1 MDSIPLGALF
11 GALGVLLL
19 FSAFFSSSETG
30 LMSINRYR
38 LLHLAREGHRGAV
51 LAQRL
56 LEHPD
61 RLIGLILLG
70 NNFVNI
76 LASAI
81 ATIAFVRIAGEAG
94 VLVATVVMTVVVLI
108 FAEVAPKTLAAFRP
122 ERVAL
127 PASFVLYPMLKLLY
141 PLVRVINFLAGLV
154 LRSFGYRREV
164 ADGQALSQAELRTL
178 LQEGGGMIPD
188 SHRRMLLNILA
199 LEEAQVDDIMVPRNE
214 VYGIDLDD
222 DVETIRKQLARC
234 PFARVVV
241 YRGEIDQV
249 VGTLNIRSLVDVQ
262 GRQAIDQ
269 AIIEA
274 RCRAPYFIPE
284 GARLTQ
290 QLVEFQRTERR
301 LALVVD
307 EYGEIVGLV
316 TLPDILEEIVGE
328 FTTEPGA
335 NTRLIHHES
344 DGSVMVD
351 GRIPVHSLNRRLDWD
366 LPTDAARTLSGL
378 IVSQLE
384 ALPLPGT
391 ELEINDYRM
400 RIELVRDNVVRRV
413 RVEPPLALAGL
424 AAPDLSAGPESRTD

>member
-1 MDSIPLGALF
+1 MDAIPLGMLF
-11 GALGVLLL
+11 GTLGVLLL
-19 FSAFFSSSETG
+19 CSAFFSGSETA

-38 LLHLAREGHRGAV
+38 LLHLAREGNRGAR

-56 LEHPD
+56 LEQPD

-81 ATIAFVRIAGEAG
+81 ATVAFVRIAGEAG
-94 VLVATVVMTVVVLI
+94 VLVATIVMTVVVLI

-122 ERVAL
+122 ERIAL
-127 PASFVLYPMLKLLY
+127 PASFLLYPMLKLLY
-141 PLVRVINFLAGLV
+141 PVVRVINFLAGLV
-154 LRSFGYRREV
+154 LRLFGHQRMPGS
-164 ADGQALSQAELRTL
+164 DQALSQAELRTL
-178 LQEGGGMIPD
+178 LQEGGGLIPD
-188 SHRRMLLNILA
+188 GHRRMLLNILA

-214 VYGIDLDD
+214 IYGIDLDD
-222 DVETIRKQLARC
+222 DVESLRRSLGHC
-234 PFARVVV
+234 PFGRVVV
-241 YRGEIDQV
+241 YRGSIDQV
-249 VGTLNIRSLVDVQ
+249 VGTLNIRHLVDLE
-262 GRQAIDQ
+262 GRHALDH
-269 AIIEA
+269 A
-274 RCRAPYFIPE
+274 RVEKHMRAPYFIPE

-290 QLVEFQRTERR
+290 QLIEFQRTERR

-316 TLPDILEEIVGE
+316 TLADILEEIVGE

-335 NTRLIHHES
+335 NTRLIHHET

-366 LPTDAARTLSGL
+366 LPSDDARTLSGL
-378 IVSQLE
+378 IVSRLE
-384 ALPLPGT
+384 TLPLPGT
-391 ELEINDYRM
+391 ELSVDGYRM

-413 RVEPPLALAGL
+413 RVL
-424 AAPDLSAGPESRTD
+424 APDPDAPREQRDGAPA

>member
-1 MDSIPLGALF
+1 MDSIPLSALF
-11 GALGVLLL
+11 GSLGVLLL
-19 FSAFFSSSETG
+19 FSAFFSGSETA

-38 LLHLAREGHRGAV
+38 LLHLAREGHRGAG
-51 LAQRL
+51 LAQQL
-56 LEHPD
+56 LEQPD

-81 ATIAFVRIAGEAG
+81 ATVAFVRIAGEAG

-122 ERVAL
+122 ERIAL
-127 PASFVLYPMLKLLY
+127 PASYLLYPMLKLLY
-141 PLVRVINFLAGLV
+141 PLVRVINFLAGIV
-154 LRSFGYRREV
+154 LRLFGYRRDIS
-164 ADGQALSQAELRTL
+164 DGQALSQAELRTL
-178 LQEGGGMIPD
+178 LQEGGGLIPD
-188 SHRRMLLNILA
+188 GHRRMLLNILA

-214 VYGIDLDD
+214 IHGLDLDGD
-222 DVETIRKQLARC
+222 IDSIREALAQC

-241 YRGEIDQV
+241 YRGDIDQV
-249 VGTLNIRSLVDVQ
+249 VGTLNIRALIDIQGEQRVDH
-262 GRQAIDQ
+262 AL
-269 AIIEA
+269 IEA

-290 QLVEFQRTERR
+290 QLLEFQRTERR

-366 LPTDAARTLSGL
+366 LPTDPARTLSGL
-378 IVSQLE
+378 IVSHLE
-384 ALPLPGT
+384 TLPMPGT
-391 ELEINDYRM
+391 DLDIEGYTM

-413 RVEPPLALAGL
+413 RVEAPRPPEGADTGEN
-424 AAPDLSAGPESRTD
+424 GEH